1 MKNHGLKDFSR
12 RIIATWNRESRSHRY
27 ALVAIFLTG
36 ILVRL
41 SFLFQPICHDE
52 AITYMYLAST
62 PLSKLLTIY
71 PDPNHHIFH
80 TLLVHFNTM
89 VLGNDPWVIRL
100 PAFFAGVLIIPAT
113 YLVIRK
119 LFNKNAAIIATAL
132 VVPSS
137 QLIIY
142 STNARG
148 YTIQTLIFLIL
159 LLLAIYIKK
168 TDRLS
173 GWIGLVLFSV
183 IGFYTIPTMLYFFL
197 SVIIWMFLSAV
208 YKDTF
213 SSRTVFIKKLT
224 IAFVLV
230 VLLSVLL
237 YLPPAINSGFS
248 KITANSW
255 VKSLS
260 WSSFIQGFPGN
271 MNAIWTAWNTDIPLF
286 MTILLVAGFLLSIL
300 FYKRIARHRINLALV
315 VLGLCLPVLL
325 IQRVLPPERVWLPLL
340 PLYLGYCAAGLY
352 YVGERSIIFLKK
364 KGVKTT
370 IFGPALSTVLLVMIS
385 ICLCLLVVVG
395 QSPYQPSEQVTMRDA
410 EKIALW
416 LQGQLEPSDI
426 VYIQQNIRIPLEY
439 YFFKHGIPLDYLYR
453 YPNDIEK
460 EYHSIKRAF
469 IIEAEKEGYP
479 LSLSMKHS
487 NLEPN
492 RNYTLIPGINF
503 PYSSVYIIYEPTLL
517 KPE

>member
-1 MKNHGLKDFSR
+1 MKNLGLKDFSR
-12 RIIATWNRESRSHRY
+12 RISSAWNRESHSHRY
-27 ALVAIFLTG
+27 ALVLIFLTG

-41 SFLFQPICHDE
+41 AFLFQPICHDE
-52 AITYMYLAST
+52 AITYMYLASN

-148 YTIQTLIFLIL
+148 YTIQALIFLIL

-197 SVIIWMFLSAV
+197 SVIIWLFLSAV
-208 YKDTF
+208 YRDTCT
-213 SSRTVFIKKLT
+213 SRTVFIKKLAV
-224 IAFVLV
+224 AFVLV
-230 VLLSVLL
+230 LFIVVLL
-237 YLPPAINSGFS
+237 YLPPAINSGLS
-248 KITANSW
+248 NIIANPW

-260 WSSFIQGFPGN
+260 WSTFIQLFPGN
-271 MNAIWTAWNTDIPLF
+271 MKTTWTAWNTDIPLF
-286 MTILLVAGFLLSIL
+286 MTILLVACFLLSIL

-315 VLGLCLPVLL
+315 VLGLCLPLLL
-325 IQRVLPPERVWLPLL
+325 IQRVLPPARIWLPLL
-340 PLYLGYCAAGLY
+340 PLSLGYCAAGFY
-352 YVGERSIIFLKK
+352 YVWKISIDFLKK
-364 KGVKTT
+364 KGVRTT
-370 IFGPALSTVLLVMIS
+370 IFGPAFSTVLVVVIS
-385 ICLCLLVVVG
+385 ICLCLLVVVS
-395 QSPYQPSEQVTMRDA
+395 QSPYQPSEQVTLRDA

-416 LQGQLEPSDI
+416 FQSRLEPGDI

-439 YFFKHGIPLDYLYR
+439 YFFKHGIPLEYLCR
-453 YPNDIEK
+453 YPEDIEK
-460 EYHSIKRAF
+460 QYPSIKRAF

-479 LSLSMKHS
+479 LSVSMKHS

-492 RNYTLIPGINF
+492 KNYTLSPGIEF
-503 PYSSVYIIYEPTLL
+503 PYSSVLIIYEPTLL
-517 KPE
+517 KP

>member
-1 MKNHGLKDFSR
+1 MKNLGLEDFSR
-12 RIIATWNRESRSHRY
+12 RFLLTWNRESRSHRY
-27 ALVAIFLTG
+27 AVVVIFLAG
-36 ILVRL
+36 ISVRL
-41 SFLFQPICHDE
+41 AFLFQPMCHDE
-52 AITYMYLAST
+52 SITYLYLASS
-62 PLSKLLTIY
+62 PLSKILTIY

-89 VLGNDPWVIRL
+89 VLGNDPWAIRL
-100 PAFFAGVLIIPAT
+100 PAFVAGVLIIPAT

-148 YTIQTLIFLIL
+148 YTIQALIFLIL
-159 LLLAIYIKK
+159 LLLAIYIKE

-173 GWIGLVLFSV
+173 GWIGLVLFSAL
-183 IGFYTIPTMLYFFL
+183 GFYTIPTMLYFFFP
-197 SVIIWMFLSAV
+197 VIIWMLLSAV
-208 YKDTF
+208 YRDTCT
-213 SSRTVFIKKLT
+213 SRTVFIKKLA

-230 VLLSVLL
+230 VLIVVLL
-237 YLPPAINSGFS
+237 YLPPAINSGLS
-248 KITANSW
+248 NIIANPW

-260 WSSFIQGFPGN
+260 LSSFIQGFPGN
-271 MNAIWTAWNTDIPLF
+271 MKAAWTAWNTGIPLF
-286 MTILLVAGFLLSIL
+286 MTVLLVAGFLLSML

-315 VLGLCLPVLL
+315 VLGLCLPLLL
-325 IQRVLPPERVWLPLL
+325 IQRVLPPERIWLPLL
-340 PLYLGYCAAGLY
+340 PLYFGYCAAGLF
-352 YVGERSIIFLKK
+352 YVGEISINFLKK
-364 KGVKTT
+364 KGVRTT
-370 IFGPALSTVLLVMIS
+370 IFGPVLSTVLVVMIS
-385 ICLCLLVVVG
+385 ICLCLLVVVS
-395 QSPYQPSEQVTMRDA
+395 QSPYQPTEQLTLRDA

-416 LQGQLEPSDI
+416 FQSRLEPGDI

-439 YFFKHGIPLDYLYR
+439 YFFKHGIPLDYLCR
-453 YPNDIEK
+453 YPQDIEK

-479 LSLSMKHS
+479 LSLSMEHS
-487 NLEPN
+487 NLKPN
-492 RNYTLIPGINF
+492 KTYTLSPGIEF
-503 PYSSVYIIYEPTLL
+503 PYSSVFIIYVPTLL